1 VALVLVDLAV
11 LEILALVDLEI
22 LVLVDL
28 AVLEILALVDLEILA
43 LADRTIHLE
52 NLVGLV
58 IH

>member
-1 VALVLVDLAV
+1 MVLVDLAV
-11 LEILALVDLEI
+11 LEI

-43 LADRTIHLE
+43 LADRAIHLE
-52 NLVGLV
+52 DLVGLV